1 MRTSQVTW
9 IVPSVL
15 LCLIGAALLWVSTHS
30 TGDLADT
37 GVLVG
42 ATLTSLTL
50 FPVSVAIDPLKKD
63 DEKLRKTRN
72 FVAEACGSRIHH
84 PFREGTRRRL

>member
-50 FPVSVAIDPLKKD
+50 FPVSVAIDHR
-63 DEKLRKTRN
+63 LRTKRLREHLTRYETASN
-72 FVAEACGSRIHH
+72 
-84 PFREGTRRRL
+84 